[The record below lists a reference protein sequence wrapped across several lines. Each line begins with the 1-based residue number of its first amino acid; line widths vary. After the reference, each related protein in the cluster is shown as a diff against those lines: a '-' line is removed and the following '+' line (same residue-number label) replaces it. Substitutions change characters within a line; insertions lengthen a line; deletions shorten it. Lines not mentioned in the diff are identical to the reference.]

1 MSERS
6 VRVGGTEDKPTVE
19 VVINGTAYSC
29 ELDEFS
35 ARDLCD
41 DLIEVFDLYDS
52 FDR

>member
-6 VRVGGTEDKPTVE
+6 VRVGGTGDVLVIE
-19 VVINGTAYSC
+19 VVINGVTYRWK
-29 ELDEFS
+29 LDKDS

-41 DLIEVFDLYDS
+41 DLIEVFDLYNS